1 MPIKREEVEFKR
13 RGAPLPSHKSL
24 QSVLVPTI
32 PRGNE
37 GRPAPRPGPASQSV
51 SAARDP
57 GLLHQQLETCLT
69 ELVRCYRHGAAG
81 RRCTGIVH
89 LMNSPLQALS
99 FQMELLE
106 MRSQEEHRYLED
118 CPFPAT
124 RTLLPWCDY
133 RLGKYEQV
141 RHELHNFQ
149 TLTRRI
155 IAQGLHEENQQRTFL
170 DLKRL
175 WQDELELYQAD
186 LFFRHEVKKVFRLEA
201 ELPPIHGHYIDF
213 SQSFRNLVDNAL
225 EAMEAAPRRVLTVET
240 GCKEGQIWLRIGDTG
255 PGIPA
260 ENLPR
265 VFEPFFTTKNTPDR
279 PDHAGLGLFM
289 ARRLLAPYGGILQ
302 IASRPGRTWVTLSLP
317 VGAAAGQP

>member
-1 MPIKREEVEFKR
+1 MP
-13 RGAPLPSHKSL
+13 PPKSL
-24 QSVLVPTI
+24 QSVLI
-32 PRGNE
+32 PAISRGNE
-37 GRPAPRPGPASQSV
+37 GRLAPRPGHASPPV
-51 SAARDP
+51 SAAQDP
-57 GLLHQQLETCLT
+57 VLLHQQMETCLT
-69 ELVRCYRHGAAG
+69 ELVRYYRHAATG

-99 FQMELLE
+99 FQLELLE
-106 MRSQEEHRYLED
+106 MRSQEEHQYLQD
-118 CPFPAT
+118 CPFPAS

-133 RLGKYEQV
+133 RLAKYQQV
-141 RHELHNFQ
+141 RQELHNFQ
-149 TLTRRI
+149 NLARRI
-155 IAQGLHEENQQRTFL
+155 IAQGLHEENQQKAFL

-186 LFFRHEVKKVFRLEA
+186 LFFRHEVKKVFRLQG

-240 GCKEGQIWLRIGDTG
+240 GVKEGQIWLRIGDTG

-302 IASRPGRTWVTLSLP
+302 IASRPGRTWVMMSLP
-317 VGAAAGQP
+317 VGAEAGQP